1 MSIVSSDLVF
11 YAAASMPSDDVST
24 SGGAIDT
31 LRRLDFTQISSAE
44 KIKFSSSNAG
54 DTTQTL
60 TLTGRD
66 STGALVTETLSLTGT
81 TNVISANTY
90 ERLLKAELSA
100 TCAGTVTVQGN
111 TSSTVFRAIP
121 AGERGFMAIFRQLAS
136 DPASAKDFYCKGFWK
151 NTNGTLTLTS
161 ASVAQNADP
170 SSVIT
175 HALDA
180 SVGASTSVA
189 NRLTSPGFTFDDT
202 AKTVPGGGGLAAGA
216 AIGVWLD
223 LHLAINAAALKTS
236 YTTELDGQTT

>member
-1 MSIVSSDLVF
+1 MSILSTDLVF
-11 YAAASMPSDDVST
+11 YASANMPSDDVST
-24 SGGAIDT
+24 SGGAIDA

-44 KIKFSSSNAG
+44 KIKFVSSSSG

-66 STGALVTETLSLTGT
+66 STGALVTETLSVNGT

-90 ERLLKAELSA
+90 ERLLRAELSA
-100 TCAGTVTVQGN
+100 TCAGTVTVSGN
-111 TSSTVFRAIP
+111 TSSTTFRTIP

-136 DPASAKDFYCKGFWK
+136 NPSAAADFYCKGFWK
-151 NTNGTLTLTS
+151 NTNGSLTLTT
-161 ASVAQNADP
+161 ASVVQNADP

-189 NRLTSPGFTFDDT
+189 NRGTSPGFTFDDT
-202 AKTVPGGGGLAAGA
+202 AKTVPGGGSIASGS

-223 LHLAINAAALKTS
+223 LHLAAGAAALKTS